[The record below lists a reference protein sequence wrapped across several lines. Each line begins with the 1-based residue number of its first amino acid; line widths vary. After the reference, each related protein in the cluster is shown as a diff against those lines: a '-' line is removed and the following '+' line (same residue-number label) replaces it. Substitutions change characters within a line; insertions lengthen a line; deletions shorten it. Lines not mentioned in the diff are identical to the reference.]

1 MQREEAMSDETN
13 ATAFTGTIKLPERE
27 FSLPRAISDQARA
40 VLRNAYANRPQSG
53 PPQAYDKDGWSRF
66 VEERE
71 APLLPLIEAFMALPG
86 ADIEEANLGGAK
98 VYIAK
103 PQLPKE
109 GGPLVEY
116 HIHGGGWVLFGGKF
130 TAALT
135 RLIATGANRLVY
147 GVDYRMPPAHPYPA
161 ALDDCLSGYR
171 ELLKSYAPK
180 DILVSGGSAGGNLAS
195 ALMLRIADE
204 GLPRPGALFLDT
216 PAVDLTAQ
224 SDTLYTNQGIDSVIG
239 IDDLNGG
246 KLYANGTDLAHHY
259 ISPINGDL
267 ANAFPPTY
275 LRSGTRDLLLSD
287 TVRMHAKL
295 RQAGIEADLYVVE
308 GMPHGGLDGVTVSTP
323 EDQEARA
330 DLWRWLD
337 AHF

>member
-1 MQREEAMSDETN
+1 MADETGN
-13 ATAFTGTIKLPERE
+13 AIDAGILKLPARE
-27 FSLPRAISDQARA
+27 LRLPRAISEQAQA
-40 VLRNAYANRPQSG
+40 VLGNAYANRPHSV
-53 PPQAYDKDGWSRF
+53 PPPADDKEGWRRF
-66 VEERE
+66 VQERE
-71 APLLPLIEAFMALPG
+71 APLRPLIDAFMALPG
-86 ADIEEANLGGAK
+86 ADVDETNLGGAK
-98 VYIAK
+98 VYVAT
-103 PQLPKE
+103 PQTPKK
-109 GGPLVEY
+109 GGPHVEY
-116 HIHGGGWVLFGGKF
+116 HIHGGGWVLFGGEF

-135 RLIATGANRLVY
+135 RILATSTNRLIY
-147 GVDYRMPPAHPYPA
+147 GVDYRMPPEHPYPV
-161 ALDDCLSGYR
+161 ALDDCLAGYR
-171 ELLKSYAPK
+171 ELLKIYAPT

-239 IDDLNGG
+239 IEDLNGG
-246 KLYANGTDLAHHY
+246 KLYANGTDLAHPY

-267 ANAFPPTY
+267 AKAFPPTY

-295 RQAGIEADLYVVE
+295 RQSGVEADLYIVE
-308 GMPHGGLDGVTVSTP
+308 GMPHGGYDGVTVSTP

-330 DLWRWLD
+330 DLWRWID